1 MSAARFPF
9 TKYGLACDPRHAHVT
24 LAWRGRMLLGE
35 VVGAYRD
42 DTTSV
47 TRLRVRHFNGEPWP
61 LDPAAAVVGVLDRE
75 AS

>member
-1 MSAARFPF
+1 
-9 TKYGLACDPRHAHVT
+9 
-24 LAWRGRMLLGE
+24 MLLGE